1 MKRYMAMRRFASVSF
16 LLAGFCAL
24 DPAVTP
30 ARAQAYARGFPICL
44 RVYGLITYTDC
55 SYTTLPQC
63 NAAASGRAAQCL
75 VNRTPIH
82 TSRTPAG
89 TIGLAK
95 HLQLDRAPG
104 EPIRKDQ

>member
-1 MKRYMAMRRFASVSF
+1 MAMRRFASVSF

-75 VNRTPIH
+75 VNPYSNPYFANSGGHDRTCE
-82 TSRTPAG
+82 
-89 TIGLAK
+89 
-95 HLQLDRAPG
+95 APTA
-104 EPIRKDQ
+104 